1 MNIVLLDKEE
11 FQRLVEETHWVVDTK
26 KSAKVS
32 ANITRNS
39 QQLRTI
45 TLHETIY
52 VELK

>member
-11 FQRLVEETHWVVDTK
+11 FQRVVEDTPLIDTE

-45 TLHETIY
+45 TLEETIY